1 MYKIIDLGYFLKINN
16 IEISNKLGDFELIGA
31 ATINSKTYALWKN
44 PKTKEISQWE
54 MDANWNYVNGET
66 FAGDDDKAIQ
76 IESEYNFD
84 LNGDGS
90 IGFDS
95 SKNGKFDD
103 ADLSAGSLE
112 QHGDFKSLK
121 EMGGLMKIIKEKYTG
136 KIDMGLVGK
145 IAKSLLGN

>member
-1 MYKIIDLGYFLKINN
+1 MTID
-16 IEISNKLGDFELIGA
+16 
-31 ATINSKTYALWKN
+31 SKNYALWKN

-54 MDANWNYVNGET
+54 MDANWNYVNET
-66 FAGDDDKAIQ
+66 FASDDNQAVQTEDT
-76 IESEYNFD
+76 YNFD

-112 QHGDFKSLK
+112 QSGDFKSLK
-121 EMGGLMKIIKEKYTG
+121 DINNNLYAGSVANPVKFNG
-136 KIDMGLVGK
+136 KIPRPM
-145 IAKSLLGN
+145 N